1 MSMRAEA
8 LPAVVIVADLGEVT
22 AITAVLVETVM
33 LNE

>member
-8 LPAVVIVADLGEVT
+8 LPLVFMMAEVGDVVVM
-22 AITAVLVETVM
+22 TAVLVVTVM

>member
-8 LPAVVIVADLGEVT
+8 LPLVVMVAEVGDVVVM
-22 AITAVLVETVM
+22 TAVLVVTVM